1 MSTAVRADGESG
13 REVAER
19 GNCRVARA
27 KDLPVQA
34 PGIFIWQT
42 RWGVRGSR
50 WTALDLSPEGRSTDR
65 AGDQTR
71 RGRQRRGEG
80 GVRGRVRFEWQIA
93 ATGERERE
101 RWARLG
107 HGTCGLPPPHMTQPD
122 ATRPGPCRDR
132 HRRSSRGR
140 RSGARRC
147 RLAPEERSRSWPC
160 SRTEIGRAHV

>member
-1 MSTAVRADGESG
+1 MPSSTRERPACAGTGHLYLAD
-13 REVAER
+13 EVGGA
-19 GNCRVARA
+19 
-27 KDLPVQA
+27 
-34 PGIFIWQT
+34 
-42 RWGVRGSR
+42 RGSR

-160 SRTEIGRAHV
+160 SRTEHLTTATNSRRLIDV